1 MRHGPSERSLP
12 GQVFV
17 TPGGGEE
24 VNPSLENT
32 ALGPPRAPGRHL
44 SMPDRH
50 PTPGQYTWLPGQPTT
65 APALPDII
73 SVTTATTAAAAQT
86 HMGTLIRFICLW
98 SRLLL
103 LLGHTASANSL
114 APASRP
120 LLAQSCGDRFD
131 IEKPSRLVFPHLI
144 YRGSLS
150 RARVTLGWGGR
161 RRIGL
166 PSIQAQDDQGK
177 QNDPGD
183 HLFVLCGLFCLGAL
197 NAHCHLSCGGLGRCL
212 KFGTWCLD
220 GRTRVAL
227 RAGLHY
233 GQTTG
238 TTRFHFVVR
247 DKMDW

>member
-12 GQVFV
+12 GHVFV
-17 TPGGGEE
+17 TPGGGDA
-24 VNPSLENT
+24 NPSLENT

-65 APALPDII
+65 APVRPDII
-73 SVTTATTAAAAQT
+73 SMTTATTAVAAQT

-103 LLGHTASANSL
+103 LL
-114 APASRP
+114 
-120 LLAQSCGDRFD
+120 LLSCRT
-131 IEKPSRLVFPHLI
+131 
-144 YRGSLS
+144 LS
-150 RARVTLGWGGR
+150 RAGVALGWGGR
-161 RRIGL
+161 RRSGL
-166 PSIQAQDDQGK
+166 PSIYGQDDQRK

-197 NAHCHLSCGGLGRCL
+197 NAHCHLSRGGLGGSL
-212 KFGTWCLD
+212 KFGAWRLD
-220 GRTRVAL
+220 GGGLIAL
-227 RAGLHY
+227 RARLHY
-233 GQTTG
+233 GQTSSAA
-238 TTRFHFVVR
+238 RFHFVVC

>member
-12 GQVFV
+12 GHVFV
-17 TPGGGEE
+17 TPGGGDA
-24 VNPSLENT
+24 NPSLENT

-44 SMPDRH
+44 SIPDRH
-50 PTPGQYTWLPGQPTT
+50 PTPGQYTWLPGQPIT
-65 APALPDII
+65 APARPGII
-73 SVTTATTAAAAQT
+73 SITTATTAAAAHT

-103 LLGHTASANSL
+103 LLGVAASANSL

-120 LLAQSCGDRFD
+120 LLTQSCGDRFD
-131 IEKPSRLVFPHLI
+131 IEKPGRLVLTHLL
-144 YRGSLS
+144 YRRTLS
-150 RARVTLGWGGR
+150 GAGVALGWGGR
-161 RRIGL
+161 RRSGL
-166 PSIQAQDDQGK
+166 PGIHGQDDQRK

-197 NAHCHLSCGGLGRCL
+197 NAHCHLSCGGLGRGL
-212 KFGTWCLD
+212 KFGAWCLD
-220 GRTRVAL
+220 GDGPIAL

-233 GQTTG
+233 SQTAG
-238 TTRFHFVVR
+238 TARFHFVVC